1 MTKTLAIVGGSL
13 SALVLMGAGEDTT
26 PLYPVITEV
35 LFNVP
40 PGEAGDANKDGSR
53 DSTGDE
59 FVEIFN
65 ATGKAMDLK
74 GYTIT
79 SRLSTG
85 DSDPKRGVRFTFP
98 KFELPPG
105 GVAVVFNGYKASI
118 PGPTG
123 SSERAPSGASKEF
136 GGAYVFSMGIKQPML
151 ALKNDGDFVLLS
163 DAAGKAVAC
172 VSWGSPDPEP
182 PSEVVRGDV
191 VSGGMRCSVQRAK
204 VADDLVAHTSID
216 GRTFSPGE
224 MPSTEEKP
232 AESAESP
239 EPADGASPKK
249 SAERPSTSKP
259 GKQAEKP
266 VPPEKPLTGGPR

>member
-1 MTKTLAIVGGSL
+1 MTKTLAIVGGSIA
-13 SALVLMGAGEDTT
+13 ALVLMGAGEDSK

-40 PGEAGDANKDGSR
+40 PGDSGDANKDGAR

-59 FVEIFN
+59 FVELFN
-65 ATGKAMDLK
+65 PTSKGIDLK

-85 DSDPKRGVRFTFP
+85 EKDAKRGVRFTFP

-105 GVAVVFNGYKASI
+105 GVVVVFNGYKANI

-123 SSERAPSGASKEF
+123 SSERAPSGTSKEF
-136 GGAYVFSMGIKQPML
+136 GDAYVFSMGVKQPML

-172 VSWGSPDPEP
+172 VSWGQPDPEP
-182 PSEVVRGDV
+182 PSEVVRAES
-191 VSGGMRCSVQRAK
+191 VSAGGRCSVQRAR
-204 VADDLVAHTSID
+204 VEDDLAAHTSID
-216 GRTFSPGE
+216 GRAFSPGE
-224 MPSTEEKP
+224 MPSTEEKT
-232 AESAESP
+232 AEE
-239 EPADGASPKK
+239 
-249 SAERPSTSKP
+249 
-259 GKQAEKP
+259 AEKP
-266 VPPEKPLTGGPR
+266 IQKKPR